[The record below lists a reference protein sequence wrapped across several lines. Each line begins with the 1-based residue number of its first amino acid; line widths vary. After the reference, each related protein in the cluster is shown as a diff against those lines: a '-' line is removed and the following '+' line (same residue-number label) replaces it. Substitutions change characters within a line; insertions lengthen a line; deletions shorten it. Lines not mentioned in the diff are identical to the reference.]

1 MRCIMVSCEAFAGI
15 IYQCNAYH
23 FPCDAWSRN
32 SSRPHKILKYQKHI
46 QHEMFTVASVCNGV
60 VEVFGSIPRK
70 SLDSKIWAVD
80 GEVLLTTDCAG
91 PGAMFG
97 SCRWLLSDVN
107 INTELISH
115 NNVERSNQI
124 PAIVDSGQYVLE
136 YVFVNISADLSALG
150 QGGEIWWN

>member
-1 MRCIMVSCEAFAGI
+1 
-15 IYQCNAYH
+15 
-23 FPCDAWSRN
+23 
-32 SSRPHKILKYQKHI
+32 
-46 QHEMFTVASVCNGV
+46 MFTVASVCNGV

-107 INTELISH
+107 INTELISL

-124 PAIVDSGQYVLE
+124 PAIIVDNGQYQVLE
-136 YVFVNISADLSALG
+136 YVFVNTSADLSALG
-150 QGGEIWWN
+150 QGGEICWN